1 MNAGLNLYSI
11 RNLIKTEE
19 DFLDTAIK
27 LREMGYT
34 TLQYSGGEFL
44 PDRIKRVS
52 EAAGLPVCLTHVPFD
67 RIINE
72 PEKLMEEHALFN
84 CKSIGLGA
92 LSSKL
97 LLDESELKKAIESL
111 NKAGE
116 LMRQNGFRFCY
127 HHHSFE
133 FFKLGE
139 ETVFDY
145 MLKNAPCVD
154 FTVDTYWLQYGG
166 VDVLK
171 TIDRIGDR
179 MAYLHLKDYKIAAK
193 PKDDGV
199 SFKYEPDFAPVGD
212 GNMDFVAIIE
222 KAKTMNVAGFLVEQ
236 DNAALLPDTLEQVKR
251 SIDYIKKNF
260 N

>member
-1 MNAGLNLYSI
+1 MNVGLNLFSI

-27 LREMGYT
+27 LRDIGYT
-34 TLQYSGGEFL
+34 TVQYSGGDFL

-52 EAAGLPVCLTHVPFD
+52 EASGLPVCLTHVPYD
-67 RIINE
+67 RIVGDTE
-72 PEKLMEEHALFN
+72 RLMEEHALFN

-92 LSSKL
+92 LSTKY
-97 LLDESELKKAIESL
+97 LLDENELKSAVEKL
-111 NKAGE
+111 NQAGE
-116 LMRQNGFRFCY
+116 LMRKNGFRFCY

-133 FFKLGE
+133 FYKIGG

-145 MLKNAPCVD
+145 MLKNAPNVD

-171 TIDRIGDR
+171 TMDKIGNR

-193 PKDDGV
+193 PKDDGA

-212 GNMDFVAIIE
+212 GNMDFKAIIE
-222 KAKTMNVAGFLVEQ
+222 KAKTMNVSEFLVEQ
-236 DNAALLPDTLEQVKR
+236 DNAAALPDTLGQVKR